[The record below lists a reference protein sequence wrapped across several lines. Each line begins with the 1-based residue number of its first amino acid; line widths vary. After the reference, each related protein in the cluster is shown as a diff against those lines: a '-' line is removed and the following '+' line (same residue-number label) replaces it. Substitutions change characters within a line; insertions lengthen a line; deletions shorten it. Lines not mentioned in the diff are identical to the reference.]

1 MTRCG
6 AATGL
11 VALPS
16 EDPAADPVPKPLLA
30 AL

>member
-1 MTRCG
+1 MRCG

-11 VALPS
+11 VALPP
-16 EDPAADPVPKPLLA
+16 EDSAADPVPKPFLA